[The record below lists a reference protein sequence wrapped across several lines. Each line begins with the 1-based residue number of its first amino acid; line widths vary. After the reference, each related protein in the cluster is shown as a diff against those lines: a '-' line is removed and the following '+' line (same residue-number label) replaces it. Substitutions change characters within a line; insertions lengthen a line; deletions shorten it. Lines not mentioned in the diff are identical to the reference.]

1 MWGELTS
8 KASVLPVYAVTPA
21 ARAGGRPDG
30 ETHGRRQVL
39 RTAPSPGQRGHVNQ
53 GERGAGYEAASAQ
66 PSGTGPGGRGRG
78 LLPPSVP
85 ALRSVPELGPTEGR
99 KGRTARPRPRPGLR
113 GGRAGPC

>member
-8 KASVLPVYAVTPA
+8 KASVLPVYEVTPA

-39 RTAPSPGQRGHVNQ
+39 PD
-53 GERGAGYEAASAQ
+53 GAGPGAARPREPGGTGCRLEAASAQ

-85 ALRSVPELGPTEGR
+85 ALRSVPELGPTEGQ
-99 KGRTARPRPRPGLR
+99 KGRTARPRPGPGLR